1 MTRYVI
7 KTTISGITSDS
18 RLVEKDNL
26 FIAYPGEHVD
36 GRKYIADAVK
46 KGAAAV
52 IWEENGFAWNPS
64 WDVKN
69 IAIPDLKLQAGYI
82 ASQFY
87 KKPSSALWTIGIT
100 GTNGKT
106 SVSHWIAQAF
116 DLLKRNSAVVGTLGN
131 GFLDMLEP
139 AMNTT
144 PGPIELQKMLASF
157 AQSHAEVVAMEV
169 SSHGLDQGRLNGM
182 EFDVAV
188 FTNLSRDHLDYHKT
202 ISAYQ
207 EAKKKLFKWDSLKA
221 SVINYDDAFG
231 RVLADELNHQNQH
244 TLTYGIKS
252 GEVRATNV
260 KLSESYFTMHV
271 VSPYGNADV
280 KADLIGEFNVYNVLA
295 VLATLLVSDVSF
307 EDAIDAIS
315 QLKPV
320 PGRMQMMGGGNKP
333 MVVVDYAHTP
343 DALEKVL
350 KTLKAQ
356 TKGKLLCVFG
366 CGGDR
371 DAGKRSK
378 MGKIVAK
385 YADAAIVT
393 SDNPRSENPEQI
405 INQITEGMDGHY
417 IVEAERAK
425 AITVGVLSA
434 KVGDVVLV
442 AGKGHETYQE
452 VAGVKHYFSDVMQVE
467 LVLANYEG
475 ALA

>member
-7 KTTISGITSDS
+7 KVPISGITSDS

-26 FIAYPGEHVD
+26 FIAYPGQHVD

-46 KGAAAV
+46 KGAVAV
-52 IWEENGFAWNPS
+52 VWEEDGFAWNPS

-69 IAIPDLKLQAGYI
+69 IAIPNLKLQAGYI

-87 KKPSSALWTIGIT
+87 KKPSSALWTVGIT

-106 SVSHWIAQAF
+106 SVSHWVAQAF
-116 DLLKRNSAVVGTLGN
+116 DILKRNSAVVGTLGN

-157 AQSHAEVVAMEV
+157 IQSHAEVVAMEV

-207 EAKKKLFKWDSLKA
+207 EAKKKLFKWANLKA

-231 RVLADELNHQNQH
+231 RVLADELNHENQH

-252 GEVRATNV
+252 GEVRATKV
-260 KLSESYFTMHV
+260 KLCESYFTMHI
-271 VSPYGNADV
+271 VSPYGQADV
-280 KADLIGEFNVYNVLA
+280 KVNLIGEFNVYNVLA

-320 PGRMQMMGGGNKP
+320 AGRMQMMGGGNKP

-371 DAGKRSK
+371 DTGKRSK
-378 MGKIVAK
+378 MGKIVTK

-393 SDNPRSENPEQI
+393 SDNPRGENPEQI
-405 INQITEGMDGHY
+405 ISQITKGMDGRY
-417 IVEAERAK
+417 IVEVERAK

-434 KVGDVVLV
+434 KAGDVVLV

-452 VAGVKHYFSDVMQVE
+452 IAGVKHYFSDAMQVE

-475 ALA
+475 APT

>member
-1 MTRYVI
+1 
-7 KTTISGITSDS
+7 
-18 RLVEKDNL
+18 
-26 FIAYPGEHVD
+26 VD

-46 KGAAAV
+46 KGAVAV
-52 IWEENGFAWNPS
+52 VWEEDGFAWNPS

-69 IAIPDLKLQAGYI
+69 IAIPNLKLQAGYI

-87 KKPSSALWTIGIT
+87 KKPSSALWTVGIT

-106 SVSHWIAQAF
+106 SVSHWVAQAF
-116 DLLKRNSAVVGTLGN
+116 DILKRNSAVVGTLGN

-144 PGPIELQKMLASF
+144 PGPIELQKKLASF
-157 AQSHAEVVAMEV
+157 IQSHAEVVAMEV

-207 EAKKKLFKWDSLKA
+207 EAKKKLFKWANLKA

-231 RVLADELNHQNQH
+231 RVLADELNHENQH

-252 GEVRATNV
+252 GEVRATKV
-260 KLSESYFTMHV
+260 KLCESYFTMHI
-271 VSPYGNADV
+271 VSPYGQADV
-280 KADLIGEFNVYNVLA
+280 KVNLIGEFNVYNVLA

-320 PGRMQMMGGGNKP
+320 AGRMQMMGGGNKP

-371 DAGKRSK
+371 DTGKRSK
-378 MGKIVAK
+378 MGKIVTK

-393 SDNPRSENPEQI
+393 SDNPRGENPEQI
-405 INQITEGMDGHY
+405 ISQITKGMDGRY
-417 IVEAERAK
+417 IVEVERAK

-434 KVGDVVLV
+434 KAGDVVLV

-452 VAGVKHYFSDVMQVE
+452 IAGVKHYFSDAMQVE

-475 ALA
+475 APT

>member
-7 KTTISGITSDS
+7 KAPISGITSDS
-18 RLVEKDNL
+18 RLVEKNSL
-26 FIAYPGEHVD
+26 FIAYPGQYSD
-36 GRKYIADAVK
+36 GREYIADAVK
-46 KGAAAV
+46 KGAVAV
-52 IWEENGFAWNPS
+52 IWEEEGFTWNPT

-69 IAIPDLKLQAGYI
+69 IAIPNLKLQAGYI

-87 KKPSSALWTIGIT
+87 KMPSSTLWTVGIT

-116 DLLKRNSAVVGTLGN
+116 DILKRNAAVVGTLGN

-139 AMNTT
+139 ALNTT

-157 AQSHAEVVAMEV
+157 IKSHAEVVAMEV
-169 SSHGLDQGRLNGM
+169 SSHGLDQGRLNGV
-182 EFDVAV
+182 EFDIAV
-188 FTNLSRDHLDYHKT
+188 FTNLTRDHLDYHKT
-202 ISAYQ
+202 ITAYQ
-207 EAKKKLFKWDSLKA
+207 DAKKKLFSWSSLKA

-231 RVLADELNHQNQH
+231 RVLADELSRESRH
-244 TLTYGIKS
+244 TLTYGINS

-260 KLSESYFTMHV
+260 ELHESYFTMYV

-280 KADLIGEFNVYNVLA
+280 KVNLIGEFNVYNVLA
-295 VLATLLVSDVSF
+295 VLSTLLVSDVSF

-320 PGRMQMMGGGNKP
+320 AGRMQMLGGGNKP

-356 TKGKLLCVFG
+356 SKAKLLCVFG

-371 DAGKRSK
+371 DTGKRSQ
-378 MGKIVAK
+378 MGKVVSQ

-393 SDNPRSENPEQI
+393 TDNPRSEDPEQI
-405 INQITEGMDGHY
+405 IGQIIEGMNGHY
-417 IVEAERAK
+417 IVELDRAK

-434 KVGDVVLV
+434 KAGDVVLV

-452 VAGVKHYFSDVMQVE
+452 VAGVKHYFSDAMQVE
-467 LVLANYEG
+467 LVLANYG
-475 ALA
+475 GDLI